1 MRGCKMIANVKAFA
15 IFGEVLGKERSVE
28 LDGKATV
35 SDLLTELCTP
45 PGDGAHDLIFDGSG
59 VIKKHVH
66 ILVNGRHIQSLS
78 GIKTELGDGDEVAI
92 FPPVAGG

>member
-1 MRGCKMIANVKAFA
+1 MIIKVKAFA
-15 IFGEVLGKERSVE
+15 TFREAFGKELGLE

-35 SDLLTELCTP
+35 MDLLTGLCAP
-45 PGDGAHDLIFDGSG
+45 HGSHDLIFDESG
-59 VIKKHVH
+59 GIKKYVN

-78 GIKTELGDGDEVAI
+78 GIKTELADGDEVAI

>member
-1 MRGCKMIANVKAFA
+1 MIIKLKAFA

-28 LDGKATV
+28 LGGKATV

-45 PGDGAHDLIFDGSG
+45 PGDGAYDLIFNGSG
-59 VIKKHVH
+59 MIKKHVH
-66 ILVNGRHIQSLS
+66 ILINGRHILSLS
-78 GIKTELGDGDEVAI
+78 GIKTELVDGDEVAI

>member
-1 MRGCKMIANVKAFA
+1 MIINVKAFA
-15 IFGEVLGKERSVE
+15 IFRETFGKELGVE

-35 SDLLTELCTP
+35 VDLLTGLCAP
-45 PGDGAHDLIFDGSG
+45 HGSHDLVFDESG
-59 VIKKHVH
+59 GIKKYVN

-78 GIKTELGDGDEVAI
+78 GLKTELADSDEVAI

>member
-1 MRGCKMIANVKAFA
+1 MIIKVKAFA
-15 IFGEVLGKERSVE
+15 RFREAFGKELCVE

-35 SDLLTELCTP
+35 MDLLTGLCAP
-45 PGDGAHDLIFDGSG
+45 HNAHDMIFDESG
-59 VIKKHVH
+59 MIKKYVN

-78 GIKTELGDGDEVAI
+78 GTRTELCDGDEVAI